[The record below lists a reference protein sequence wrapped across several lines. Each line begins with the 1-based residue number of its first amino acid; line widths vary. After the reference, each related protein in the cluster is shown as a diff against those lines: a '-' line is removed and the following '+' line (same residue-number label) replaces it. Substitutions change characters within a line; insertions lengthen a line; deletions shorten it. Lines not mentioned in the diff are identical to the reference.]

1 MRFHRLVIFGFY
13 LAALAACGGGGSAG
27 SAPNVATV
35 PTQTQADE
43 CQSSQVI
50 AAARNDAL
58 RIDSVR
64 YLQVVEQ
71 DSASSSAVLVSR
83 KALRLRVDLLANSGV
98 LAPVRASAIVF
109 NPSSGNCETYAL
121 SGPSTVPTQVDNT
134 RLDNAFIVDLPA
146 NSVQPGF
153 SITIVF
159 DDSQGRSS
167 TEAARV
173 KRVLTPAL
181 VSGVNETVRVIP
193 LRYDGQNGFAT
204 ASSVKSILERTAG
217 ISTLAVR
224 LENVITP
231 SAFNSSN
238 DFLIGGSPGQ
248 FNSTTLER
256 VLEELDTECD
266 RLNGAQTSTRSSP
279 KCLGVFPDNVRF
291 FTGLLTPSGEIVG
304 VAYVGGKTMMT
315 QSLAATDATTITSP
329 YAGAHWLDF
338 RAVTVAHEYGHL
350 LNLLHAGCGVQ
361 GTPSSSNYNDGRI
374 GTSGAG
380 YDTGRGFYFSATQRD
395 SSGGLQFGDLMS
407 YCEKEWPSDRGYIA
421 SARYRAGGTSSRE
434 STTREVPSKRWLKI
448 THFDGVLTLRGVYT
462 APATL
467 APTAMRLQM
476 SAADGQHERIL
487 QRALIADMPLASANG
502 PYYVELPTSAVES
515 LSSTSWQL
523 LGSSGQLIS
532 SGIGEL
538 LSHP

>member
-1 MRFHRLVIFGFY
+1 MRFYQLATLGFCFSV
-13 LAALAACGGGGSAG
+13 LTACGGGGSG
-27 SAPNVATV
+27 GGGGVGAPV
-35 PTQTQADE
+35 QAVE

-50 AAARNDAL
+50 AAARNDEL

-71 DSASSSAVLVSR
+71 DSASGSAVLVSR

-98 LAPVRASAIVF
+98 LAPIRASAIVF
-109 NPSSGNCETYAL
+109 NPSSGNCQTYAL
-121 SGPSTVPTQVDNT
+121 SGPSNVPTQVDNT
-134 RLDNAFIVDLPA
+134 RLDNAFIADLPA
-146 NSVQPGF
+146 NIVQPGF

-159 DDSQGRSS
+159 DDNQGRSS
-167 TEAARV
+167 SEAARV
-173 KRVLTPAL
+173 KRVLIPAL

-217 ISTLAVR
+217 ISTVVVS

-231 SAFNSSN
+231 SALSSSN
-238 DFLIGGSPGQ
+238 DFLVGGSPGQ
-248 FNSTTLER
+248 FNSTTLEK
-256 VLEELDTECD
+256 VLEEVDSECD
-266 RLNGAQTSTRSSP
+266 RLNGAQASTRSSP

-291 FTGLLTPSGEIVG
+291 YTGVLTPSGEIVG

-350 LNLLHAGCGVQ
+350 LNLRHAGCGVQ
-361 GTPSSSNYNDGRI
+361 ATPSSSNYNDGRI

-380 YDTGRGFYFSATQRD
+380 YDTGRGFYFSAAQRD
-395 SSGGLQFGDLMS
+395 SNGGLQFADLMS

-421 SARYRAGGTSSRE
+421 SANYRAGGASSRE
-434 STTREVPSKRWLKI
+434 ASAREVISKRWLKI
-448 THFDGVLTLRGVYT
+448 THFDGVLTLRAVYT

-467 APTAMRLQM
+467 QATEIRLYM
-476 SAADGQHERIL
+476 SANDGQHELVL
-487 QRALIADMPLASANG
+487 QRALIADLPQASSNG
-502 PYYVELPTSAVES
+502 PYYVELPTSVVES
-515 LSSTSWQL
+515 LSSASWQL
-523 LGSSGQLIS
+523 LGNSGQLIS
-532 SGIGEL
+532 SGIGES